1 MLPHVTA
8 SISSI
13 DELKAKSPQQDELLS
28 LKVIEMRTRTTPLES
43 YYLAH
48 GRNLASLGKLSLELL
63 NGADAIDRESKA
75 IDDLQQ
81 RFSHSDE
88 VSLVALDTL
97 AELLFTHKHKLLAA
111 LESEE
116 QLLAQA
122 QIEAP
127 HSQQAGSTNG
137 IDSDLAVLAERNLA
151 LTMEL
156 ALGKGGSGRSAET
169 IASELAAAMS
179 EVSLRA
185 HAVQVVPQNS
195 TKLDKRK

>member
-1 MLPHVTA
+1 
-8 SISSI
+8 
-13 DELKAKSPQQDELLS
+13 
-28 LKVIEMRTRTTPLES
+28 
-43 YYLAH
+43 
-48 GRNLASLGKLSLELL
+48 
-63 NGADAIDRESKA
+63 
-75 IDDLQQ
+75 
-81 RFSHSDE
+81 
-88 VSLVALDTL
+88 
-97 AELLFTHKHKLLAA
+97 LLAA